1 VKLLIIADPYESDR
15 LRRAA
20 VRGGIE
26 AVAVGQG
33 ESLSGWITAT
43 RPDLI
48 VLAPQIVSADPN
60 VALAKVR
67 SVPRGRVPIFLVGAA
82 ATRSRLTD
90 LADGFFVQ
98 PLDSDDL
105 LARAR
110 IAIAGAPRPG
120 DVVGSG
126 PHAPAALPQPR
137 DPARTPTLKPLVAA
151 REGEF
156 PVQALGE
163 RDRVE
168 ATANTEVRVPRK
180 TSEQWPPARPVLPDT
195 EFDPPPLPTAAFAS
209 GGQGETSLFAALAA
223 NIDAEFDA
231 AIRDVVREVDSL
243 RHAQSTASEAVPKT
257 APVPASESSGAI
269 DPLAALIV
277 ARHRLVQEGDY
288 FQVLNVSRAAGPED
302 IEKAYQRLMTELSGQ
317 TSEPDAGSAMEAQ
330 LLETRIVA
338 TEAARL
344 LMDDGLREQYRAH
357 LPPSPSSPPLS
368 SDSES
373 VPR

>member
-48 VLAPQIVSADPN
+48 VLEPQIVSADPN

-82 ATRSRLTD
+82 ATRSRMMD

-110 IAIAGAPRPG
+110 VAIAGAAPRPG
-120 DVVGSG
+120 DDMGSG
-126 PHAPAALPQPR
+126 PHAPPATMPQPGA
-137 DPARTPTLKPLVAA
+137 PARTRTLKPLVAA
-151 REGEF
+151 REAEV
-156 PVQALGE
+156 PVQAPGE
-163 RDRVE
+163 GDRAEV
-168 ATANTEVRVPRK
+168 TAHTGVRVPRK
-180 TSEQWPPARPVLPDT
+180 TSQQWSTARPALPGVAL
-195 EFDPPPLPTAAFAS
+195 DPAPVPTAASAP
-209 GGQGETSLFAALAA
+209 GGQVQASLFAALAA

-231 AIRDVVREVDSL
+231 AIRDVVREVDGL
-243 RHAQSTASEAVPKT
+243 RHAQSTASDAVAKA
-257 APVPASESSGAI
+257 APVPASGSSGAI
-269 DPLAALIV
+269 DPLGALIV
-277 ARHRLVQEGDY
+277 ARHRLVREGDY
-288 FQVLNVSRAAGPED
+288 FEVLNVSRDAGPQD
-302 IEKAYQRLMTELSGQ
+302 IEEAYQRLMTELSGQ
-317 TSEPDAGSAMEAQ
+317 TSELGAGSALEAQ

-357 LPPSPSSPPLS
+357 LPPSPSPSPDTEGAL
-368 SDSES
+368 
-373 VPR
+373 R